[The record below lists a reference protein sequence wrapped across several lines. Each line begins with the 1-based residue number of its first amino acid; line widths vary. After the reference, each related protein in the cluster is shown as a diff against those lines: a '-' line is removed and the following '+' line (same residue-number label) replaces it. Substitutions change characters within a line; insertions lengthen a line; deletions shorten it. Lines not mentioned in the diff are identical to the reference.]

1 MRIRDFSRTTDIDAI
16 RRCLVELQDYERALD
31 SRMPSG
37 ASIVDEY
44 VAHMLGQCE
53 KHDGKVLVAMVD
65 DEIVG
70 YVTVL
75 CRVTNDE
82 LEDGDYEYGLVS
94 DLVVL
99 QPHRNKGLGR
109 LLLDEAETFARAR
122 GVAWLRIGV
131 LSDNR
136 GALNLYRSLGFA
148 DRYTELEKD
157 LKD

>member
-1 MRIRDFSRTTDIDAI
+1 MLIRDFCRKTDIDAV

-31 SRMPSG
+31 PRMPPG
-37 ASIVDEY
+37 ALIVDEY
-44 VAHMLGQCE
+44 VAHMLRQCG
-53 KHDGKVLVAMVD
+53 KHAGKVLVAMVD

-75 CRVTNDE
+75 CKVMNDE

-99 QPHRNKGLGR
+99 KPHRNKGLGR
-109 LLLDEAETFARAR
+109 LLLDEAETFARDQ

-136 GALNLYRSLGFA
+136 GALSLYRSLGFA

-157 LKD
+157 LKE